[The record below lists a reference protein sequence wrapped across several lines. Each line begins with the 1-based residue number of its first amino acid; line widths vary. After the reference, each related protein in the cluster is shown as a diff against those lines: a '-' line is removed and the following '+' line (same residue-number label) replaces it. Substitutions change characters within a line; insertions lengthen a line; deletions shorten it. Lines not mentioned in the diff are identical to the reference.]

1 MYLLGY
7 DIGSSSVKASLVNAE
22 TGKCVSSAFFPKTEA
37 AIMAA
42 RPGWAEQDP
51 QNWWENLKLS
61 TQAVMAGSGV
71 GPDGIAAIGI
81 SYQMHGLVCVD
92 KEQNVLRPAIIWC
105 DSRAVPYGQKA
116 FEALGETQCL
126 SHLLNSPGNF
136 TASNLAWIKENEPAV
151 RRLYRYETDREY
163 LYHSVRLVRRNVLGF
178 SGK

>member
-61 TQAVMAGSGV
+61 TQAVMAGV
-71 GPDGIAAIGI
+71 GSVGWN
-81 SYQMHGLVCVD
+81 C
-92 KEQNVLRPAIIWC
+92 R
-105 DSRAVPYGQKA
+105 
-116 FEALGETQCL
+116 
-126 SHLLNSPGNF
+126 
-136 TASNLAWIKENEPAV
+136 
-151 RRLYRYETDREY
+151 YRYLLSDARTG
-163 LYHSVRLVRRNVLGF
+163 LCG
-178 SGK
+178 